1 MLVILTEEAMLTE
14 SKKSKF
20 PEKNELIF
28 TRAGFGIKTI
38 SKETIRKNFEAIKQ
52 MAAEAR
58 AVRAKK
64 ALEKKNRDE
73 E

>member
-1 MLVILTEEAMLTE
+1 MLTEEGMLTE

-28 TRAGFGIKTI
+28 TRAGFGIRTI
-38 SKETIRKNFEAIKQ
+38 SKEGIRKNFDAIKQ

-58 AVRAKK
+58 AARKKK
-64 ALEKKNRDE
+64 ALEEKNRAE